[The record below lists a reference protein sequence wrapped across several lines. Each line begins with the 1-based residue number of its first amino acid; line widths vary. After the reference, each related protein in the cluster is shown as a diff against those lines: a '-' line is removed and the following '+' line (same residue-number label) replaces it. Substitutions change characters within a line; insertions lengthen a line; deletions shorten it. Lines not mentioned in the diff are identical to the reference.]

1 MNTDLHQYFN
11 YYRKP
16 ELEFLLRFFHV
27 DYVGKPKKEE
37 LVRMAV
43 ELIGNDPVSWLFKL
57 PERDLR
63 LLASLLEKGDSIWHE
78 LDEPDFPC
86 FLDSLRLIIVDDIN
100 PLHTRVMLPFTIANL
115 VSPFI
120 LDVIKDKESMGLFEE
135 ERITVGILNIYG
147 AIPHDDFIKLLLEVM
162 DNDEERILRA
172 IRNPILAH
180 LQGEYKGKWYTH
192 SPYVYDVGLIVE
204 NRKAFSR
211 KIRKYLPC
219 TIEQAKAAGAH
230 IPYCAY
236 GSGEAAEVMKV
247 LEELGYSEAEAIKE
261 LNKIWF
267 NSQFASDEAYAEAM
281 FNCVNERMDDIP
293 SFALYRQYIDTIAAY
308 SNSVP
313 KWLLKG
319 RSSNESNLL
328 KLLIKVEESD
338 EFEPLSLD
346 QSEYS
351 IPESGTLEQFYKM
364 GIGVRHVHP
373 EDPCPCGSGLSY
385 KNCHGRKLN

>member
-1 MNTDLHQYFN
+1 MNTDLYQYFN

-16 ELEFLLRFFHV
+16 ELEFLLRFFNV

-319 RSSNESNLL
+319 RSSNESNML

-338 EFEPLSLD
+338 GFEPLSLE
-346 QSEYS
+346 QSEFS